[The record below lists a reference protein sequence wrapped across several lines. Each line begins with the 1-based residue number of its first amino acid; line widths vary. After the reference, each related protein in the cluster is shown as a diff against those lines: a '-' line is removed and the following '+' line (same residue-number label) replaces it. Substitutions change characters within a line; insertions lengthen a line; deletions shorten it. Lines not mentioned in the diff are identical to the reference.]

1 MVRGLRASYS
11 VEAAWI
17 MSIVLFSLAAA
28 IQSAY
33 RLHDQAVGSM
43 VLHEMVEAA
52 RHEKELEAGRAADLG
67 TEALDGLFTMKG
79 CRVSLSEAGGKMKGT
94 TESGAWEKTIEAG
107 VFRPETFLRQI
118 TLLEG
123 LGAENGDSL

>member
-1 MVRGLRASYS
+1 MSMVFFA
-11 VEAAWI
+11 
-17 MSIVLFSLAAA
+17 LAAA
-28 IQSAY
+28 IQSSY

-52 RHEKELEAGRAADLG
+52 RHEKELDAGRAADLG
-67 TEALDGLFTMKG
+67 TAALDGLFTIDG
-79 CRVSLSEAGGKMKGT
+79 CRVSIRETGGKMRGT
-94 TESGAWEKTIEAG
+94 AEGGDWEKTIEAG

-123 LGAENGDSL
+123 LGAEHGDSL

>member
-1 MVRGLRASYS
+1 MSMVFFA
-11 VEAAWI
+11 
-17 MSIVLFSLAAA
+17 LAAA

-52 RHEKELEAGRAADLG
+52 RHEEELEPGRAADLG
-67 TEALDGLFTMKG
+67 TEALDGLFAING
-79 CRVSLSEAGGKMKGT
+79 CTVSIREAGGRMSGRLQG
-94 TESGAWEKTIEAG
+94 GAWEKTIEAG

-123 LGAENGDSL
+123 LGEGHGDSV